1 MCARYTLTAEE
12 KELIKQQGYTLRG
25 EYQPDPNI
33 AITDAGFVVTS
44 DEPDVVQRMHF
55 GIVPADAASKNVDFS
70 SFNIRSEEVLDKP
83 TFEPL
88 LRQRKTCLVFADGFY
103 ETEKLGD
110 DKRPWRFVT
119 ERKIFAFAGLW
130 SEWIDENGEP
140 YRTYAIFTCRANRTV
155 GEIHEKGRMPV
166 ILHKFEEKTWLNKKL
181 SIDELLSLC
190 VPYPDNKMNRY
201 RVGKKA
207 LAVSTKARPNKGM
220 ELLEEVKDDP
230 RQENLFGD
238 EVAKVKPRE
247 EKPVAPKKKKTKSG
261 RPLPPENDLF
271 NSQ

>member
-33 AITDAGFVVTS
+33 AITDVGFIVTS
-44 DEPDVVQRMHF
+44 DEPDIVQRMHF
-55 GIVPADAASKNVDFS
+55 GIVPPDAESKKVDFS
-70 SFNIRSEEVLDKP
+70 SFNIRSEEVLEKP

-88 LRQRKTCLVFADGFY
+88 LRQRKTCLVLADGFY
-103 ETEKLGD
+103 ETEKLGE

-130 SEWIDENGEP
+130 SEWIDEHGEP
-140 YRTYAIFTCRANRTV
+140 YRTYAIFTCAANKTV

-166 ILHKFEEKTWLNKKL
+166 ILHKFEEKQWLNKKL
-181 SIDELLSLC
+181 SVDELLALC
-190 VPYPDNKMNRY
+190 VAYPDNKMNRY
-201 RVGKKA
+201 RVSKKA
-207 LAVSTKARPNKGM
+207 LSVSTKKNPNKGM
-220 ELLEEVKDDP
+220 DLIKEVKDEP
-230 RQENLFGD
+230 RQENLFED
-238 EVAKVKPRE
+238 VAVKVRTPE
-247 EKPVAPKKKKTKSG
+247 EKLVTPKKKQPKSG
-261 RPLPPENDLF
+261 RPLPPGNDLF

>member
-12 KELIKQQGYTLRG
+12 KELIKQQGYSLRG

-33 AITDAGFVVTS
+33 AITDVGFVVTS
-44 DEPDVVQRMHF
+44 DEPDIVQRMHF
-55 GIVPADAASKNVDFS
+55 GIVPPDADSKKLDFS

-88 LRQRKTCLVFADGFY
+88 LRQRKTCLVLADGFY
-103 ETEKLGD
+103 ETEKLGE

-140 YRTYAIFTCRANRTV
+140 YRTYAIFTCKANKTV

-166 ILHKFEEKTWLNKKL
+166 ILHRIDEKKWLNKKI
-181 SIDELLSLC
+181 SVDELLSLC
-190 VPYPDNKMNRY
+190 EPYPDNKMSRY
-201 RVGKKA
+201 RVSKKA
-207 LAVSTKARPNKGM
+207 LAVSTRAKPNKGM
-220 ELLEEVKDDP
+220 DLLEEVKDEP
-230 RQENLFGD
+230 RQENLFGE
-238 EVAKVKPRE
+238 EVIKPKPQERKSAAAK
-247 EKPVAPKKKKTKSG
+247 PKQPKNQ
-261 RPLPPENDLF
+261 RPLPPSGDLF